1 MQLDGDR
8 TQTTRSEYRAQTH
21 DLLITLHFSLFNYLV
36 SIYLS
41 IYSLF
46 SLLSFIISLSIQSY
60 SFSAFVSPCVSLS
73 SCLLFLSLCLSLTLS
88 QTLWITVCLP
98 VFPCVLV
105 FHSLSLT
112 QSLYS
117 HNKSIYDT
125 FIYPSMDAFTFLYFS
140 ICPSIHP
147 PTQAFYISISSSEYD
162 IYFLSDSLSLFLYF
176 PIPTILLSSS
186 FSLHSKLLQIQVF

>member
-1 MQLDGDR
+1 MPANFLSLYEYYFISDLNWPSGQHDHYHSHLTDEERNLLKAMQLDGDR

-21 DLLITLHFSLFNYLV
+21 DLLITLPFSLFNYLV
-36 SIYLS
+36 YIYLS

-46 SLLSFIISLSIQSY
+46 SLFSFIISLSIQSY

-117 HNKSIYDT
+117 HN
-125 FIYPSMDAFTFLYFS
+125 
-140 ICPSIHP
+140 
-147 PTQAFYISISSSEYD
+147 
-162 IYFLSDSLSLFLYF
+162 
-176 PIPTILLSSS
+176 
-186 FSLHSKLLQIQVF
+186 